1 MAAAETLIVARPHET
16 WVAPVA
22 ELAAEHFS
30 VAIATPQQLPDTSR
44 VEVLIGAPPELQS
57 VVAQCPRLKWIQS
70 TWAGVDALLDSLRPG
85 LAITPLKG
93 VFGQSMGEFVLGWLL
108 ALERN
113 IIRRAVQRSWL
124 AEVEAPIAGKR
135 LGILGAG
142 SIGSE
147 VAKRAAVFGLEVTGL
162 TVRGGDRPGFERCY
176 TREARLEFALGLDYL
191 VSILPATPST
201 DGFVD
206 AELLSQL
213 ARGAIFINAGR
224 GNAVVEKDLIQ
235 ALDQGQLR
243 YAVLDVF
250 EEEPLPD
257 SHGLWQ
263 IPGLFITS
271 HTAAPTPDAA
281 IPAVFQKNLRCY
293 LAGEALPDA
302 VQLDL
307 GY

>member
-1 MAAAETLIVARPHET
+1 MA
-16 WVAPVA
+16 
-22 ELAAEHFS
+22 
-30 VAIATPQQLPDTSR
+30 
-44 VEVLIGAPPELQS
+44 
-57 VVAQCPRLKWIQS
+57 
-70 TWAGVDALLDSLRPG
+70 
-85 LAITPLKG
+85 
-93 VFGQSMGEFVLGWLL
+93 
-108 ALERN
+108 
-113 IIRRAVQRSWL
+113 RSY
-124 AEVEAPIAGKR
+124 R
-135 LGILGAG
+135 LG
-142 SIGSE
+142 
-147 VAKRAAVFGLEVTGL
+147 
-162 TVRGGDRPGFERCY
+162 
-176 TREARLEFALGLDYL
+176 
-191 VSILPATPST
+191 
-201 DGFVD
+201 
-206 AELLSQL
+206 LL
-213 ARGAIFINAGR
+213 
-224 GNAVVEKDLIQ
+224 Q